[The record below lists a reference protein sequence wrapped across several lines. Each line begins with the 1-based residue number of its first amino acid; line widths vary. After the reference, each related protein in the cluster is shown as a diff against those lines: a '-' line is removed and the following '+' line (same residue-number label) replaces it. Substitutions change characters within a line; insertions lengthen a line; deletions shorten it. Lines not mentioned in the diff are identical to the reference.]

1 MGARD
6 RLEAYLREN
15 DVPFELRRHQ
25 AAYTVQEVAALEHVP
40 GRRFAKAV
48 LAEADGRPVML
59 VVAAPD
65 RVDLERAA
73 RLTGA
78 AELRLLGEREFAG
91 HFSDCE
97 VGAAPPFGALYGV
110 PVFVDDALTREDTIY
125 VRAGSH
131 SEVFGL
137 KCGDF
142 LRVER
147 PVTGPLAVR

>member
-6 RLEAYLREN
+6 RLEAYLREHH
-15 DVPFELRRHQ
+15 VPFELRHHR
-25 AAYTVQEVAALEHVP
+25 AAYTAQEVAASEHVP
-40 GRRFAKAV
+40 GRRFAKVV

-65 RVDLERAA
+65 HVDLERAA

-78 AELRLLGEREFAG
+78 GELRLLGEREIAG
-91 HFSDCE
+91 QFSDCE
-97 VGAAPPFGALYGV
+97 VGAAPPFGTLYGV

-125 VRAGSH
+125 VQAGSH
-131 SEVFGL
+131 SEAL
-137 KCGDF
+137 ALRCDDF

-147 PVTGPLAVR
+147 PVTGALAVR